1 MAAVPR
7 ITGGGLPYLNDSEA
21 AFLEPM
27 VVHEGGD
34 A

>member
-7 ITGGGLPYLNDSEA
+7 ITGGGLPELDDSET

-27 VVHEGGD
+27 VMHEDGQ